1 MENNGFSDMSDY
13 LGNIAKV
20 TEEVTQQSLEEA
32 ATFYLNKLLPKV
44 PKSLL
49 KKEHMRDH
57 IKIEMTTEGVEV
69 FFENTKLYW
78 RFAENGTTKQ
88 RAQNFAS
95 GTFEQY
101 KNQIESIM
109 TKKIMN
115 ELKG

>member
-49 KKEHMRDH
+49 KKEHMRNAH
-57 IKIEMTTEGVEV
+57 
-69 FFENTKLYW
+69 
-78 RFAENGTTKQ
+78 
-88 RAQNFAS
+88 
-95 GTFEQY
+95 
-101 KNQIESIM
+101 KNRNDNRRRGSF
-109 TKKIMN
+109 
-115 ELKG
+115 L